1 MFIDERLGTLLQATS
16 RSNVRSVDGQISFPR
31 DIGNG
36 RGALLASYLTDLMII
51 FVDFPHSLLRF
62 IVKMGNAGNS
72 ETWQLFSCIEKL
84 SINCF
89 C

>member
-1 MFIDERLGTLLQATS
+1 M
-16 RSNVRSVDGQISFPR
+16 RSVDGQISFPR

-36 RGALLASYLTDLMII
+36 RGALLAKYLTDLMII
-51 FVDFPHSLLRF
+51 LVNFPLILLRS

-72 ETWQLFSCIEKL
+72 ETWQLFSCTEKL

-89 C
+89 W